1 MKRSKI
7 LVFILLL
14 AILLSVFVINVSA
27 HGIYVVNKSTNK
39 YHLPDCSYL
48 PSASNS
54 YTIYR
59 DDIDNYPNL
68 SPCGHCRPDIYH
80 SYEPANPGQS
90 SGGSSDSSTSKP
102 STEKQKET
110 WLEKKQREGT
120 PLFDWIVIILV
131 GLIAWFSGAFFIE
144 VYQED
149 NPYYYKLSWLGKIL
163 LFLLCIISIFIV
175 IFVFGSKGS
184 GIINLVI
191 NHKWIPISFI
201 VLLIPT
207 IPWVI
212 INQEQLL

>member
-14 AILLSVFVINVSA
+14 AILLSVLVINVSA

-90 SGGSSDSSTSKP
+90 DSSSSSVTTKDEHELEASD
-102 STEKQKET
+102 KERRDYDAVKDT
-110 WLEKKQREGT
+110 
-120 PLFDWIVIILV
+120 
-131 GLIAWFSGAFFIE
+131 FSSIFATG
-144 VYQED
+144 VV
-149 NPYYYKLSWLGKIL
+149 
-163 LFLLCIISIFIV
+163 ISIALFAIFAFITFLEDRFQISDV
-175 IFVFGSKGS
+175 ISDIS
-184 GIINLVI
+184 IHLINAAGIIFGLSI
-191 NHKWIPISFI
+191 AIFIIGGI
-201 VLLIPT
+201 VLFFMKIFA
-207 IPWVI
+207 
-212 INQEQLL
+212 

>member
-68 SPCGHCRPDIYH
+68 SPCGHCRPASYH

-90 SGGSSDSSTSKP
+90 DSSSSSVTTKDEHELEASD
-102 STEKQKET
+102 KER
-110 WLEKKQREGT
+110 LDYDAVKGT
-120 PLFDWIVIILV
+120 
-131 GLIAWFSGAFFIE
+131 FSSIFATG
-144 VYQED
+144 VV
-149 NPYYYKLSWLGKIL
+149 
-163 LFLLCIISIFIV
+163 ISIALFAIFAFITFLEDRFQISDV
-175 IFVFGSKGS
+175 ISDIS
-184 GIINLVI
+184 IHLINAAGIIFGLSI
-191 NHKWIPISFI
+191 AIFIIGGI
-201 VLLIPT
+201 VLFFMKIFA
-207 IPWVI
+207 
-212 INQEQLL
+212 